1 MERGE
6 QELCLKH
13 SCFEPPHG
21 LQVTREVTGQLETLL
36 LSCPDLVIPTE
47 MSAQT
52 LPQSPRL
59 GSSLV
64 PKPHEAP
71 GLSRLP
77 DASLQT
83 SLPLIQCRL

>member
-52 LPQSPRL
+52 LP
-59 GSSLV
+59 
-64 PKPHEAP
+64 
-71 GLSRLP
+71 
-77 DASLQT
+77 
-83 SLPLIQCRL
+83 